1 VPVEAL
7 EHLASPAADARRS
20 AAETVAAWTPSGAD
34 EMAAVARQLADL
46 RRSEDAALTE
56 SLARLPLRGATD
68 AEVIAQ
74 LARLKPDGAARA
86 ALATAC
92 LMHALTNAG
101 TLPAVRQLVRVA
113 FDAGGAFRG
122 LVFSELRQL
131 DDRSTAALIEARGD
145 ASPDVQAWAKDALD
159 ALGKRTPGDA
169 VQTTDDRV
177 LVDVLAAFGAIRDAD
192 ALPVVLS
199 FVNSDR
205 DEVRVAA
212 RDAIGS
218 YGAEALGR
226 IRGTYAALAGK
237 RLPEGVDAAAA
248 SRALFE
254 TYDHQRLR
262 DVYGRLDEGLA
273 KEKAGD
279 LEGAVSDFTY
289 ALARQP
295 DLDRGAEAAPGLVAY
310 AERLEPSDGRRA
322 ADLLRT
328 ALRLYRADARADA
341 VKSELRCLDGDEL
354 AAAGIPDTTPYEQAL
369 ELDPNNAHAHAR
381 LDKLRVDAASR
392 RWREDRLAKGVAAV
406 GVCLIAL
413 GLLGFLRW
421 RRREELAA

>member
-1 VPVEAL
+1 LPVDAFERL
-7 EHLASPAADARRS
+7 GSPTAETRRS
-20 AAETVAAWTPSGAD
+20 AADALSAWTPTGK
-34 EMAAVARQLADL
+34 EELQAVARQLGDL
-46 RRSEDAALTE
+46 RRSEDATLTE
-56 SLARLPLRGATD
+56 SLTRLPLRGATD

-92 LMHALTNAG
+92 LTRALTNTG

-145 ASPDVQAWAKDALD
+145 PSPEVQAWAKDALD

-177 LVDVLAAFGAIRDAD
+177 LVDVLAAFGAIRDPD
-192 ALPVVLS
+192 AMPVVLS

-205 DEVRVAA
+205 AEVRATA
-212 RDAIGS
+212 RDAMGS

-226 IRGTYAALAGK
+226 IRNTYAALTGK
-237 RLPEGVDAAAA
+237 RLPDGVDVAAA

-254 TYDHQRLR
+254 TYDRQRLR
-262 DVYGRLDEGLA
+262 DVYTRLDEGLA
-273 KEKAGD
+273 KQQAGD
-279 LEGAVSDFTY
+279 IEGAMTDFTY

-295 DLDRGAEAAPGLVAY
+295 DLDRGAEAAPAFVAY
-310 AERLEPSDGRRA
+310 AERLESSDPRRA
-322 ADLLRT
+322 SDLLR
-328 ALRLYRADARADA
+328 AAVRLYRTDARAA
-341 VKSELRCLDGDEL
+341 AAKSELRCLDGDEL
-354 AAAGIPDTTPYEQAL
+354 AAAGILDETPYEQAL
-369 ELDPNNAHAHAR
+369 ELDPGNAHAR
-381 LDKLRVDAASR
+381 TRIEKLRADSASH
-392 RWREDRLAKGVAAV
+392 RWREERLAKGVAAV

-413 GLLGFLRW
+413 GLLGLLRW
-421 RRREELAA
+421 RRREELAT